1 MSTHFSM
8 GAINKDTSNY
18 EYPKIASKKNKYKCP
33 SCDKDV
39 IFRNG
44 KIKAPHYAHKQSVS
58 PCFYYDKPTESQIHK
73 DAKMLLKSLL
83 DNKQRICIRKTCKYC
98 KFEKEDCRERD
109 NLIASE
115 LTDDYYSENAKAFIE
130 YKFNHNN
137 STRSADVAIVE
148 NDKIKC
154 IFEICYKNKT
164 KEENRPEPWVEIKAA
179 DLINIVN
186 SRNVDDDFI
195 SIDCIRDYKCDYC
208 IECEEN
214 EKKEYLINKQKEYL
228 INKHKELERERQRE
242 HREREYQKREYQKSI
257 ERERE
262 NEYQKS
268 REIQREIEKQER
280 EKREIEKQEREKREI
295 EKQER
300 ELKKL
305 MEWNNKCP
313 QCNINYCKCDTPIFI
328 INYNKK
334 ICSCCKKRKCN
345 CAKITSFFS
354 KINGI
359 P

>member
-1 MSTHFSM
+1 MTTHFSM
-8 GAINKDTSNY
+8 GAINKETSNY
-18 EYPKIASKKNKYKCP
+18 EYPKMASKQNKYKCP
-33 SCDKDV
+33 SCDKNV

-44 KIKAPHYAHKQSVS
+44 KIKAPHYAHKQSES

-98 KFEKEDCRERD
+98 NFEKEDCRERD

-115 LTDDYYSENAKAFIE
+115 LTDDYYSENANAIIE
-130 YKFNHNN
+130 YKFNYNN

-208 IECEEN
+208 IEYEEN
-214 EKKEYLINKQKEYL
+214 EKKEYLINKQ
-228 INKHKELERERQRE
+228 KELERERQRE
-242 HREREYQKREYQKSI
+242 HREREYQKREHQ
-257 ERERE
+257 ET
-262 NEYQKS
+262 
-268 REIQREIEKQER
+268 ER
-280 EKREIEKQEREKREI
+280 EKREREERERQEILESVQQRERERQERERLQLCTRKCGI
-295 EKQER
+295 SLPCVC
-300 ELKKL
+300 ELPKYIL
-305 MEWNNKCP
+305 VSINNNYYC
-313 QCNINYCKCDTPIFI
+313 NYCHKWKCR
-328 INYNKK
+328 
-334 ICSCCKKRKCN
+334 C
-345 CAKITSFFS
+345 
-354 KINGI
+354 
-359 P
+359 

>member
-33 SCDKDV
+33 SCEKDV

-44 KIKAPHYAHKQSVS
+44 KIKAPHYAHKQSES

-130 YKFNHNN
+130 YKFNYNN

-208 IECEEN
+208 IEYEEN
-214 EKKEYLINKQKEYL
+214 EKKEYLINKQKE
-228 INKHKELERERQRE
+228 LERERQRE
-242 HREREYQKREYQKSI
+242 YREKEYQKREH
-257 ERERE
+257 
-262 NEYQKS
+262 
-268 REIQREIEKQER
+268 QREHQETER
-280 EKREIEKQEREKREI
+280 EKREREEREHQEIFESVQQRERERQERERLQLCTRKCGI
-295 EKQER
+295 SLPCVC
-300 ELKKL
+300 ELPKYIL
-305 MEWNNKCP
+305 VSINNNYYC
-313 QCNINYCKCDTPIFI
+313 NYCHKWKCR
-328 INYNKK
+328 
-334 ICSCCKKRKCN
+334 C
-345 CAKITSFFS
+345 
-354 KINGI
+354 
-359 P
+359 